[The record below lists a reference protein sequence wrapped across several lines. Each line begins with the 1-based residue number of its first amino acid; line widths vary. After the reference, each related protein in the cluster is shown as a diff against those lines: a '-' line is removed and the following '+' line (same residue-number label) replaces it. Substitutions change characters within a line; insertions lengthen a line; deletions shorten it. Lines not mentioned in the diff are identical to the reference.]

1 MIPLDRSAYIRSLTL
16 IVSLFLLTLHAI
28 IYIPFTP
35 DDAYI
40 SYQYAKRFSE
50 GLGLTW
56 TSGKPV
62 EGYSNFLW
70 VLLLSGCASIG
81 CDIVQA
87 ARALGILCMA
97 SVVLALFA
105 IPHRVGDTTKEELYS
120 NFGASL
126 LFVSCGTTAAW
137 AIGGLEQ
144 ALLGA
149 LLAWGIVALFQILT
163 YSGKGSTTAVIC
175 FALLACVRP
184 DTPMFGVL
192 AGALLLARYG
202 TSLDSYKAPL
212 GVALAT
218 LTAFAAL
225 TLFRLWYYGDY
236 VPNTAHVKLSLSSH
250 YLLQGVRYVVR
261 GSGVHFLPLVCLLSF
276 AWVSYQFDFRRDR
289 ALLLTGLSA
298 SWLAYLIIMGGDVN
312 PPSRHFVPLVI
323 LCCFAASEV
332 FFWLMVEA
340 PREWRREAR
349 WLVPLLVV
357 LHLGIQYLD
366 AELRDA
372 RSPLEFTQEDA
383 LAVGHTLGLAFKE
396 KDPLIALD
404 GAGAVPYGSE
414 LRCLD
419 LLGLND
425 WTIARTPSSNFGT
438 GWLGHELGSATYVL
452 ERSPD
457 LVLFGSYKGEWDG
470 AYVSGKTLVAHE
482 GFQLLYSKA
491 ILQHPRS
498 ALTGLPF
505 TSKVWIK
512 TYGKLG
518 VSLQDKKILIPAYLF
533 QPPAPAI
540 TIQPGTL
547 VRGLKGLDSFNIKVP
562 AGSWKIQTT
571 PESAKGV
578 LHFNLPNKPSA
589 VTLEDPTE
597 LEIVMAPQPK
607 YPLLLESVELVAMK
621 VAAE

>member
-1 MIPLDRSAYIRSLTL
+1 MIPLERSAYLRSLAL
-16 IVSLFLLTLHAI
+16 LVSLSLLTIHAA

-35 DDAYI
+35 DDSYI

-56 TSGKPV
+56 SSGRPV

-70 VLLLSGCASIG
+70 VMLLSACASMG

-87 ARALGILCMA
+87 ARALGVLCMT
-97 SVVLALFA
+97 SVAIALFA

-149 LLAWGIVALFQILT
+149 LLAWGILSLFQTLM
-163 YSGKGSTTAVIC
+163 YSGKGGTTAAIC

-192 AGALLLARYG
+192 AGVLLLARYG
-202 TSLDSYKAPL
+202 TSLDSYKTP
-212 GVALAT
+212 VAVVLAT
-218 LTAFAAL
+218 LMAFVAL

-250 YLLQGVRYVVR
+250 YLLQGVRYVLR
-261 GSGVHFLPLVCLLSF
+261 CSGVHFLPLLTLLSF
-276 AWVSYQFDFRRDR
+276 TWISYQFDFRRDR
-289 ALLLTGLSA
+289 ALLLAGLSIG
-298 SWLAYLIIMGGDVN
+298 WLGYLIVMGGDVN
-312 PPSRHFVPLVI
+312 PPSRHFVPLVV
-323 LCCFAASEV
+323 LCCFAASDV
-332 FFWLMVEA
+332 LFWLMVEA

-349 WLVPLLVV
+349 WLIPLLVL

-425 WTIARTPSSNFGT
+425 WTIARTPSANFGT
-438 GWLGHELGSATYVL
+438 GWLGHELGSSTYVL
-452 ERSPD
+452 EQSPD
-457 LVLFGSYKGEWDG
+457 LILFGSYKGEWDG
-470 AYVSGKTLVAHE
+470 AYVSGKALVAHE
-482 GFQLLYSKA
+482 GFQLLYTKA

-498 ALTGLPF
+498 AITGLPF
-505 TSKVWIK
+505 SSQVWIK
-512 TYGKLG
+512 TYGRLG
-518 VSLQDKKILIPAYLF
+518 VSLEQKKISIPAYLF
-533 QPPAPAI
+533 QPPAPATTIRAGRVIREFNGLERFKI
-540 TIQPGTL
+540 TVPPGKWRLYSIPETAKEAL
-547 VRGLKGLDSFNIKVP
+547 YFNRP
-562 AGSWKIQTT
+562 D
-571 PESAKGV
+571 
-578 LHFNLPNKPSA
+578 KPHT
-589 VTLEDPTE
+589 VKLEDPAE
-597 LEIVMAPQPK
+597 VEILTAPRLK
-607 YPLLLESVELVAMK
+607 FPLLLESIELMAVD
-621 VAAE
+621 